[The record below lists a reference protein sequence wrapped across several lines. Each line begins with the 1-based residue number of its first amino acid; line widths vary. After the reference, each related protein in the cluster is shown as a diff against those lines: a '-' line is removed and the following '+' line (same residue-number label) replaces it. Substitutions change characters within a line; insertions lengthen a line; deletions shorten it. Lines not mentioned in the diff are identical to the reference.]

1 MPDIFHTAR
10 AALLALVC
18 LAMPV
23 QAQEYHV
30 GPVVAIDG
38 DTLRVW
44 DAQGKEEVIRVLG
57 LDTPET
63 YGADCDE
70 ERERGFNAHGRLQH
84 LLNVY
89 AGRVRFERKLKLNGE
104 PAADLR
110 GRTLARVLIGVSAQD
125 VALMMIQEG
134 RARAYNGGR
143 RAPWCP
149 APFGQPREGAY

>member
-104 PAADLR
+104 PAA
-110 GRTLARVLIGVSAQD
+110 QD